1 MNKMRV
7 YVLLAILLV
16 VARGAFAQNYIIEPA
31 NGGNF
36 GDLFHLIETN
46 DANEPYQGGGYAT
59 NIRKGQKVTIEP
71 EDKGFIDGY
80 FVIITTEGK
89 KYLISAE
96 NLKFGEN
103 PEGTV
108 DWVADY
114 EEPEDG
120 TSFWKIVLWVIGIG
134 VALVIV
140 YGLFSRGGASA
151 NYYDYHREDSGDW
164 RGKMREEEE
173 ERRREEERLAREER
187 RQEEEKW
194 RERCRKNAENNPLF

>member
-1 MNKMRV
+1 MKMKKMRV
-7 YVLLAILLV
+7 LGLLTILLF
-16 VARGAFAQNYIIEPA
+16 VARSAFAQNYIIEPA

-114 EEPEDG
+114 EEPEEG

-134 VALVIV
+134 VALLVV
-140 YGLFSRGGASA
+140 YGLFSRGGSSSISYDRDWDDNRRSDSEDLYDRIERDNKRTEEA
-151 NYYDYHREDSGDW
+151 N
-164 RGKMREEEE
+164 
-173 ERRREEERLAREER
+173 ERR
-187 RQEEEKW
+187 RQEEEW
-194 RERCRKNAENNPLF
+194 YRRHRKEEKDLF